1 LRVAEFLDHAIDGH
15 LMFVAVVMNDT
26 HPRTLPPRIPAG
38 LS

>member
-15 LMFVAVVMNDT
+15 LMFVAVVTDDT
-26 HPRTLPPRIPAG
+26 HPRNLPRRIPAG